1 MKTLQ
6 FSGMVL
12 AGLCLLSAL
21 SLPFAFQAP
30 MSAKAALTVGDAK
43 KGAVLYKQNC
53 AICHGETGKGD
64 GLAGKSL
71 QPPPRNF
78 SKGIFKYTKND
89 AELLKFIQT
98 GKSPMPSWE
107 GTLTEAQ
114 IQDVIA
120 FIHSLKQKRRNS

>member
-1 MKTLQ
+1 
-6 FSGMVL
+6 
-12 AGLCLLSAL
+12 
-21 SLPFAFQAP
+21 
-30 MSAKAALTVGDAK
+30 MSAKPALTVGDAK

-78 SKGIFKYTKND
+78 SKGIFKYAKND